1 MTIVLKGFKELE
13 KALDALPNKLFKQV
27 IRRANVEVMKPVSKQ
42 AKIAALATGG
52 EGQGKVSIEQAK
64 ALSKSIGR
72 VTKVYAKSGVVV
84 TVVGPRV
91 FSQYPTKSGKPKGLN
106 YLQIEFGSP
115 EDEIQPQG
123 YMRKTWDSLVSSV
136 ERNYA
141 DAVRVG
147 LDKIVARSKK

>member
-13 KALDALPNKLFKQV
+13 KALDALPDKLFKQV
-27 IRRANVEVMKPVSKQ
+27 IRTANTEAMKPVSKQ
-42 AKIAALATGG
+42 AKKAALATGG

-64 ALSKSIGR
+64 ALSKSIAR
-72 VTKVYAKSGVVV
+72 LTKVYAKTGVVV
-84 TVVGPRV
+84 TVVGPRA
-91 FSQYPTKSGKPKGLN
+91 FTRYSIENGKPKTLN